1 MKARKLIEAETPKSV
16 FKAFSKFN
24 AGRSEQ
30 EILDRFKRGAIAYIR
45 WVDPSNPDSGCP
57 GFDVE
62 DIRRLGRAK
71 TFQEAEAVL
80 AAYDR
85 DPSFLS
91 MIGQGYFA

>member
-1 MKARKLIEAETPKSV
+1 MKARKIIEAETPKSV

-24 AGRSEQ
+24 AGRNEQ
-30 EILDRFKRGAIAYIR
+30 EILYRFKRSAIAYIR
-45 WVDPSNPDSGCP
+45 WIDPPDPGSGYA

-62 DIRRLGRAK
+62 DIRRLARAK

-80 AAYDR
+80 AAYDS

-91 MIGQGYFA
+91 MIAQGYFV